1 MEKFDVI
8 IIGAGIGGL
17 IAANFLVMKGYKVCV
32 LEKNKQIGGA
42 LQVYV
47 RNRVIFDTGVHYL
60 GGLDP
65 GQNLYQ
71 IFRYIGILDK
81 LKLKRMPDIF
91 DTIIIGDDEKEYKM
105 AQGYERF
112 IEVLSADFPGEEKA
126 IRSYC
131 DKIREICFKFP
142 LYNLRSGGSYEE
154 KAEVMSLNAKDSIA
168 SFTSNKKL
176 QAVLGGNNLLY
187 AGQAEKTPF
196 YVHAL
201 ILNSYIESSWK
212 CMDGGSQISK
222 LIRRNIHDLG
232 GVVKIHSEVTSI
244 VEEDGRITHVKLKD
258 GSILWADTFISNA
271 HPAQSL
277 DMMESSVIRNSFRN
291 RVKNLQNS
299 SSAFTVDIILKP
311 DCFPELTSNYYYQKE
326 GKTWDGADYTSDNW
340 PLVYAMFIPY
350 FSDRSSRAPA
360 ATPGEG
366 TAKETRYARA
376 LSLITYMKNEEVA
389 PWEGSFNTVSDEDS
403 RGDEYEAFKRDRAE
417 KLIDLAT
424 EKFPALRDCIDK
436 YFTSTPLTYRDYLG
450 SADGTIYGIVKDFRD
465 PLKTMISPR
474 TKLPNFYFT
483 GQNLNMH
490 GILGAAMSAIST
502 CNAIF
507 GTEDLIDRIRNA

>member
-71 IFRYIGILDK
+71 IFKYIDILDK

-131 DKIREICFKFP
+131 DKVREICFKFP

-187 AGQAEKTPF
+187 AGQPQKTPF

-222 LIRRNIHDLG
+222 AYTQKYSRVRRCGENSLRG
-232 GVVKIHSEVTSI
+232 NFNR
-244 VEEDGRITHVKLKD
+244 GRRW
-258 GSILWADTFISNA
+258 S
-271 HPAQSL
+271 
-277 DMMESSVIRNSFRN
+277 
-291 RVKNLQNS
+291 
-299 SSAFTVDIILKP
+299 
-311 DCFPELTSNYYYQKE
+311 YYPCEIKR
-326 GKTWDGADYTSDNW
+326 W
-340 PLVYAMFIPY
+340 
-350 FSDRSSRAPA
+350 
-360 ATPGEG
+360 
-366 TAKETRYARA
+366 
-376 LSLITYMKNEEVA
+376 
-389 PWEGSFNTVSDEDS
+389 FN
-403 RGDEYEAFKRDRAE
+403 
-417 KLIDLAT
+417 
-424 EKFPALRDCIDK
+424 
-436 YFTSTPLTYRDYLG
+436 
-450 SADGTIYGIVKDFRD
+450 
-465 PLKTMISPR
+465 
-474 TKLPNFYFT
+474 
-483 GQNLNMH
+483 
-490 GILGAAMSAIST
+490 ILGRFFYLKCPSCS
-502 CNAIF
+502 NPGYDGVF
-507 GTEDLIDRIRNA
+507 GYPQ